1 MMVFF
6 LLFCKITQL
15 KIDANPFA
23 KAYRSDGLHGKAK
36 RWVHPWIY
44 QVLLFAILGWVFDKI
59 GLGGKKKEGKA
70 RS

>member
-44 QVLLFAILGWVFDKI
+44 QVLLFAILG
-59 GLGGKKKEGKA
+59 
-70 RS
+70 